1 VKTKLQMQTKSKS
14 NLILEQSVKRILQEL
29 GMDSEREGLVKTP
42 KRVAESLRF
51 LTRGYREDPSQILL
65 KAAFSEKYNQMVL
78 VKDIDFYSLC
88 EHHLLPFYGKCHVA
102 YIPNGK
108 VVGLSKLPRV
118 VNAFARRLQVQERLT
133 QEIASAIE
141 TIIKP
146 RGVGVVIEAFHL
158 CMAMRGVEKQNA
170 YATTSEMLGIF
181 ESHERTRL
189 EFLSFIRR
197 DVSK

>member
-1 VKTKLQMQTKSKS
+1 MQKKLKS
-14 NLILEQSVKRILQEL
+14 NSILEKCVKNILKEL
-29 GMDSEREGLVKTP
+29 GMDSEREGLIKTP

-51 LTRGYREDPSQILL
+51 LTRGYHEDPSQILR
-65 KAAFSEKYNQMVL
+65 KASFSEKYNQMVL

-118 VNAFARRLQVQERLT
+118 VNAFSRRLQVQERLT
-133 QEIASAIE
+133 QEIANAIE